1 MAIHVMT
8 GKLGG
13 GKTLCSVGRIRD
25 RLRSGCRVATN
36 LDLDL
41 VAMFGPKVRDLNV
54 IRIPDKPLIDDM
66 HGIGIGNTSYDEN
79 LNGLLV
85 LDECGTWFNSRNWS
99 DKTRKPVND
108 WFLHA
113 RKLGWDV
120 ILIIQDIKLLDSQ
133 AREALAEHTVFCK
146 RMDRIQI
153 PFIGSI
159 YKAITGYRLSG
170 PRVHIAKS
178 VYGIAPTDPVSD
190 RWVYRGLD
198 LFSCYDTKQL
208 FMDQY
213 PHHVHSLLT
222 PWHLRGRFSV
232 IKNKEFYMRLTKIYW
247 KRFHGPAAL
256 FTGSVLGMV
265 LGLTLIPI
273 VQAMGVI
280 DEPKIAE
287 NTEIVEK
294 SDQIVA
300 ISDSPQIPLVE
311 SGDDLSDETPS
322 QRFASWGISGYM
334 QSRKNVVYTFSDG
347 SGNHY
352 KMAEVENLGYRLRPV
367 SNCSVE
373 FLPIGDSGTVAATIF
388 AENCTVRDFTKK
400 ALDLS
405 TIPLISEYALKSDNL
420 PSYY

>member
-170 PRVHIAKS
+170 PRVHVARS